1 VTDTASSDMTDAR
14 SDRELAGLVAL
25 DVDGTVLLEDET
37 PSPGVVEAV
46 AATVAAGYEVT
57 LATGRSWGGTHRV
70 LDTLGIEPEF
80 VVCANGAVIM
90 RRGGD
95 EQGYSRWR
103 VETFDPSTVLGL
115 LRAELPDAHFMVEL
129 ADGHRLFTD
138 IAVGWNLEGA
148 EQVEFDRLG
157 MLPVS
162 RVVVVDPGRS
172 DADFLAMTER
182 IGLHSVSYAIGWT
195 AWLDIAPHGVD
206 KSSALEIVRAEL
218 DVAGSDVL
226 VMGDGRNDL
235 GMFAWARDAGGRAVA
250 MAQGPQEVR
259 DAATSVTVSV
269 EVGGVAEVL
278 RAL

>member
-1 VTDTASSDMTDAR
+1 M
-14 SDRELAGLVAL
+14 LAGLIAL

-37 PSPGVVEAV
+37 PSPGVVDAV
-46 AATVAAGYEVT
+46 AAAVEAGHEVT

-70 LDTLGIEPEF
+70 IELLGIRPEF

-95 EQGYSRWR
+95 EFGYSRWR

-115 LRAELPDAHFMVEL
+115 LQAELPDAHYMVEL

-138 IAVGWNLEGA
+138 EAVGWNLDGG
-148 EQVEFDRLG
+148 EQVAFERLAAE
-157 MLPVS
+157 PVS
-162 RVVVVDPGRS
+162 RIVVVDPGSS

-218 DVAGSDVL
+218 AVEGSDVL

-259 DAATSVTVSV
+259 DAASAVTLSV

>member
-1 VTDTASSDMTDAR
+1 VTDAASGDMMDAA
-14 SDRELAGLVAL
+14 DRRVLASLIAL

-37 PSPGVVEAV
+37 PSPGVIDAV
-46 AATVAAGYEVT
+46 ATTVAAGHEVM
-57 LATGRSWGGTHRV
+57 LATGRSWGGTYRV
-70 LDTLGIEPEF
+70 LETLGIEPEF

-95 EQGYSRWR
+95 EFGYSRWR

-138 IAVGWNLEGA
+138 VAVGWNLDGG
-148 EQVEFDRLG
+148 EQVGFERLG
-157 MLPVS
+157 HLPVS
-162 RVVVVDPGRS
+162 RVVVVDPARS
-172 DADFLAMTER
+172 DADFLALTER

-206 KSSALEIVRAEL
+206 KSSALEIVRSEL
-218 DVAGSDVL
+218 GVPGSDVL

-235 GMFAWARDAGGRAVA
+235 GMFAWARDVGGRAVA

-278 RAL
+278 RTL